1 MLRQVVVVGASA
13 AGLTTVEALRRGGYE
28 GKVTLVGAEPHLPY
42 DRPPL
47 SKQVLAGDWA
57 PERARLRA
65 EDHLDG
71 LDVELVLGNAA
82 TSLDPARARVGLA
95 DGAGLDYDG
104 LVIATGVAARTLPS
118 AEGLAGVHVLRTL
131 DDALALRAD
140 LLTGPRVVVVG
151 AGLIGCEVAATARKL
166 GAEVTIVEP
175 LEAPMVRVLG
185 ARIGGLISQVHADHG
200 VPVRTGVGVASLAGS
215 MGRVTAVLLEDGTKL
230 PADVVV
236 LGIGANP
243 AVGWLQGSG
252 LTISAAGVECDA
264 TCQAAPGVYAAGDV
278 ASWTHLGLGAQLR
291 LEHRTNA
298 TEQGIAVAK
307 NLLAGPD
314 NAQPYQPLPYFWT
327 DQYDL
332 KIQGFGLPAAQ
343 DEVEVVEGD
352 LDSRKFV
359 ALYRRAGR
367 VTGAVGWN
375 SARAMRPYRQQVID
389 GMTPAGA

>member
-13 AGLTTVEALRRGGYE
+13 AGLTTVEALRRGGFE

-57 PERARLRA
+57 PERARLRG

-82 TSLDPARARVGLA
+82 TGLDLAQRRVELA
-95 DGAGLDYDG
+95 DGGGLGYDG
-104 LVIATGVAARTLPS
+104 LVIATGVTARSLPG
-118 AEGLAGVHVLRTL
+118 AQELAGVHVLRTL
-131 DDALALRAD
+131 DDALALRAE
-140 LLTGPRVVVVG
+140 LLAGPRVVVVG

-175 LEAPMVRVLG
+175 LAAPMERVLG
-185 ARIGGLISQVHADHG
+185 TRIGGMITQVHADHG

-215 MGRVTAVLLEDGTKL
+215 LGRVTAVLLEDGTEL

-236 LGIGANP
+236 LGIGATP

-252 LTISAAGVECDA
+252 LAAGTAGVECDA

-278 ASWTHLGLGAQLR
+278 ASWLHLGLGEQVR

-298 TEQGIAVAK
+298 TEQALAVAK
-307 NLLAGPD
+307 NLLVGNDGAE
-314 NAQPYQPLPYFWT
+314 PYQPLPYFWT

-332 KIQGFGLPAAQ
+332 KIQGFGLPGAQ

-352 LDSRKFV
+352 LESRKFV

-375 SARAMRPYRQQVID
+375 SARAMRPYRQQVLD
-389 GMTPAGA
+389 GMRPA